1 MALNKISNLSSQV
14 STTLGKTPVYRS
26 LQNVDRNVEVITN
39 ITTLDEAVTTPV
51 VSNKFYTSKLLNYVE
66 PAVYDGIQKTAFYT
80 ELSTNFVAGDRV
92 YILNGF
98 YDSDDYIQKDKYT
111 KFTDGYRVLDVNGC
125 RIVLNLDYTGQIPY
139 VDYNQED
146 LIFVHNITSQER
158 FNYINTLT
166 IGLSYSEAISTSKS
180 QKLYSSFSGQRDSNK
195 IDIYG
200 GNIIFIPTGL
210 TFSAESDLIILSTGV
225 VSGGLEGRF
234 LVKSTSGTSWSDI
247 TPEFLSNQLRI
258 SNQLINPKLLTGNKK
273 IVIIGEDFTYKNF
286 TFRERCV
293 YKYSTEKS
301 TWIFDKSYK
310 QPIISKMN
318 FRSGLFKGA
327 HQDGIFGSY
336 DKAVNWN
343 NAIWNS
349 GFFVNSNWIR
359 GSMNSKS
366 VKGTKNFVAKLSID
380 TSGNRIALQN
390 ADISNNKG
398 FGYNYT
404 IDSTI
409 RESTITNG
417 NFENSNIG
425 ISYSTTSIDN
435 YYNNTG
441 THSVFITGGNFNFC
455 DVDSTS
461 IGKSTINDS
470 IIKNS
475 VLRKSRSI
483 NNQIIDSVASGVD
496 YSSEGGLEIL
506 GADLYSYY
514 NSTNTSTTDY
524 TDVRGVLKLFISD
537 RDFLRME
544 KGDSFYLEKVNKELF
559 LGSLTSDEKILLPIE
574 TRYLLDYYMDFEKSS
589 DLISVSLKSK
599 NENRYK
605 YYTKLT
611 QVTNY
616 IDVYYPAFNDTDY
629 WLNPTPTGTNPFT
642 SPDTLQIWN
651 SDFQPYSVDE
661 VVLFTTN
668 GLTKLY
674 YYLGDNSTGPGNT
687 GTPLITDPTDA
698 TQVGPGIGG
707 LWWFDAGVYKGEWN
721 PNQDIN
727 PSENDVYFYSDTP
740 SGENYIIRRTSNVGS
755 GYRTISNVQSSE
767 TKEGRS
773 LFLEDSGFNAC
784 SIDLDSTLFG
794 FYENSNGQ
802 RIYTGTANSGL
813 SGIPIDSI
821 NDAFLNTYIK
831 PSDFR
836 SGLFIDSKWLSG
848 YNINY
853 FQNVIR
859 KDGIYNLD
867 MSYDAPNTLKVGI
880 QNKPFD
886 VRFAK
891 SGYDIK
897 KDDYVW
903 LNGVVYQNGND
914 TVNLSGRYLVS
925 KNPVIYSDRIEH
937 TIVSTGLS
945 FSILNNDPV
954 TFSVLGAEDANY
966 VTLSKFSI
974 EKSTIISGLFRRTHF
989 NNSFFSNQQFDN
1001 TDTTFNPLNTNL
1013 LRFANIIS
1021 SNNNLSFEDGVHYNS
1036 HIVDPKFINGIVHE
1050 SIWNGGTF
1058 SLGIFSSGF
1067 WKSGTFL
1074 NGKFLNSRSVVS
1086 ESVSY
1091 NDVKLYK
1098 NWFGGKFELGEFYNS
1113 VWLDGIFNNGLFWN
1127 SDFYG
1132 GIWNNGILG
1141 SSKIPMSNTTFGKHA
1156 RLIEDPQTL
1165 VGVGG
1170 TCAIWNNGAV
1180 DNALM
1185 GGDGIVYWYN
1195 GRFNAG
1201 EFTSNG
1207 SDPTKESIWF
1217 NGEFNGSKITNL
1229 ARWKNGTF
1237 NNGKFLS
1244 YYGWDKVGPTTSS
1257 VNPSDYSWEYGKFQ
1271 NGEFGYKGM
1280 TANSVWYD
1288 GQFLNGSFQGR
1299 FWNNGYFISGNFY
1312 GSGIMGLTPSYLSP
1326 IGEYEFANSF
1336 TSEYYGLWKS
1346 GFVIDNIAESIFDG
1360 RVSINNRRS
1369 EDPEIGNFRQKTV
1382 LSNVLWMGG
1391 TFSHKFGVLKNSL
1404 FLEGNFYN
1412 GEFDGGIFNPYIDR
1426 NFLGSYSNLRFGST
1440 ASWYSGDFITGSF
1453 WASEWKKG
1461 RFFNGYMSGAK
1472 WNDGTWYYGTAE
1484 NILWLDGTW
1493 KNGNWNGSPYDYSLI
1508 SPTESYLYIEGTESS
1523 DFATISRFIMN
1534 DGREKDLIY
1543 KTSFYNESNPN
1554 IHVFNIFS
1562 ASNPITLTA
1571 DGFTNSRSWTYSP
1584 NETYRGTSEVIMGA
1598 GKNQTIKIGTADN
1611 LATSKWVIFPDFK
1624 LVKDTLP
1631 ASYQDTANGSVI
1643 QSRKPNTILT
1653 PSDGNLAT
1661 FGGYVY
1667 VGSSRLKGYN
1677 FYNEEFKNLN
1687 TPQSSKL
1694 YAFRGG
1700 TTSIFNESSRSY
1712 TVKFTL
1718 AVELS
1723 PTVTFDLYIGS
1734 LSYSTYTLN
1743 SDTYKYTD
1751 RGIQY
1756 EDYYAKVYTV
1766 TTVYDTST
1774 DSISTLDGK
1783 QIWIKKTN
1791 NNGILR
1797 LLKCEITYK
1806 EIEYNNEF
1814 NNLLYGG
1821 INTGLN
1827 AVDFPTYSV
1836 VLSAPSGSGKEV
1848 GVNFGNGVFKRGIWE
1863 NGVWNNGY
1871 RSGSENDGW
1880 NQGVVNSDDV
1890 VKAFDILYKE
1900 TYKISSKTWRV
1911 TLSISSNNLGVLSSK
1926 KKVSIGNIVG
1936 IDTNNKRVFFRDPID
1951 IISIDSFS
1959 FPNKLVVKIVTN
1971 LDLREIVKDS
1981 PNHLI
1986 YITQNIWLNGVFLNG
2001 YFRGVWNN
2009 GVFKGFPKTTEM
2021 GESHWIDGT
2030 FDGGHFTSEEFYD
2043 DENRIFYNTG
2053 LIQNMTLF
2061 SNNVGAIGKLS
2072 YQSWIDVIYSN
2083 QTKVNVNLETRNF
2096 STNNAAVSLLEKDG
2110 EIVVNTPNLS
2120 GFPIIDVLSS
2130 VSYFRDKD
2138 SSTIRKYNF
2147 GTKKTRYFNYIPE
2160 DGNFKRPFSSA
2171 IPKIGLSSFI
2181 SNGWTY
2187 SFWKPNNL
2195 AGIIVDSNTDTLN
2208 GGLLRIVG
2216 SAGSG
2221 NQSFTNN
2228 NSIFY
2233 NQNTI
2238 NTKPNRYYESVLI
2251 LESNISGNNILALN
2265 ITDDQASMFNH
2276 ETTTTLTKIEYFYNK
2291 SGNHIYFDVT
2301 GTNPARVSSIK
2312 NISFYEVDMIP
2323 FFQYATQSGID
2334 LSVRAQFVG
2343 VAPVIDFTNK
2353 NFDFIENVDLGIDY
2367 RTVNI
2372 QNSVTANA
2380 TIKGTSVPI
2389 EYKIEASAESV
2400 ETDFGGVGGESGL

>member
-14 STTLGKTPVYRS
+14 STTSGKIPVYKS
-26 LQNVDRNVEVITN
+26 LPNVDRNVEAITN
-39 ITTLDEAVTTPV
+39 ITTLDEGVTTPV
-51 VSNKFYTSKLLNYVE
+51 VTNTFYTSKLLNYVE
-66 PAVYDGIQKTAFYT
+66 PAVYGGVQKTAFYT

-125 RIVLNLDYTGQIPY
+125 RVVLNLDYTGQIPY

-146 LIFVHNITSQER
+146 LIFVHNITSQEK
-158 FNYINTLT
+158 FNYVNTLT
-166 IGLSYSEAISTSKS
+166 IGLSYSTSINTS
-180 QKLYSSFSGQRDSNK
+180 NNKLYSSFSGQNFTSLKSKRADL
-195 IDIYG
+195 YG
-200 GNIIFIPTGL
+200 GNIIFVPAGL
-210 TFSAESDLIILSTGV
+210 IFNTISDGIILSTNDV
-225 VSGGLEGRF
+225 KGLLVGRF
-234 LVKSTSGTSWSDI
+234 FVKSTGGTSWTDISDN
-247 TPEFLSNQLRI
+247 FLKNRLRI
-258 SNQLINPKLLTGNKK
+258 RNQLINPKLLTGNKK
-273 IVIIGEDFTYKNF
+273 IVIVGEDFTYKNF

-318 FRSGLFKGA
+318 FRSGLFKGT

-343 NAIWNS
+343 NATWNS
-349 GFFVNSNWIR
+349 GFFVNSNWIK

-366 VKGTKNFVAKLSID
+366 VRGAKNFVAKLSVD
-380 TSGNRIALQN
+380 TSGNRISLQN
-390 ADISNNKG
+390 ADTSNNKG

-409 RESTITNG
+409 KESTITNG

-435 YYNNTG
+435 YYNNTA
-441 THSVFITGGNFNFC
+441 THSVSITGGNFNFC

-496 YSSEGGLEIL
+496 YSSEGGLQIL

-514 NSTNTSTTDY
+514 DSSRYNSTVDY

-537 RDFLRME
+537 IDFLRME
-544 KGDSFYLEKVNKELF
+544 KGDSFYIEKINKEFF
-559 LGSLTSDEKILLPIE
+559 LGSLTSDQKILLPIE
-574 TRYLLDYYMDFEKSS
+574 TRYLLDYYMDSEKSS
-589 DLISVSLKSK
+589 DIISVSLKSK

-605 YYTKLT
+605 YYLKL
-611 QVTNY
+611 VSE
-616 IDVYYPAFNDTDY
+616 PFFDTLYSPTIGSAY
-629 WLNPTPTGTNPFT
+629 WDSPTPNGNETFNEPV
-642 SPDTLQIWN
+642 DWVKINQAYLQYALV
-651 SDFQPYSVDE
+651 FYTV
-661 VVLFTTN
+661 N
-668 GLTKLY
+668 GQTRMY
-674 YYLGDNSTGPGNT
+674 YYLGDDTTGPGND
-687 GTPLITDPTDA
+687 GIPIINDPTD
-698 TQVGPGIGG
+698 TSQGTWWSDVGI
-707 LWWFDAGVYKGEWN
+707 YKGDWDRT
-721 PNQDIN
+721 QDID
-727 PSENDVYFYSDTP
+727 PLPGDIYRYIDASA
-740 SGENYIIRRTSNVGS
+740 GEYYLRRTSVDVVGS
-755 GYRTISNVQSSE
+755 GYRTESFVINGSQDS
-767 TKEGRS
+767 RS
-773 LFLEDSGFNAC
+773 LVLVDSGFNAC

-794 FYENSNGQ
+794 FYQTSTSQ
-802 RIYTGTANSGL
+802 KIYTSTGL

-821 NDAFLNTYIK
+821 NEAFVNTYIK

-836 SGLFIDSKWLSG
+836 SGLFIDSRWLSG

-859 KDGIYNLD
+859 KRGIYNLD
-867 MSYDAPNTLKVGI
+867 MSYDAPNTLKVRTE
-880 QNKPFD
+880 NKPFD

-903 LNGVVYQNGND
+903 LNGVVYQNGGD
-914 TVNLSGRYLVS
+914 TVNLSGRYTVS
-925 KNPVIYSDRIEH
+925 KNPTYVQVGSDNYIEYN
-937 TIVSTGLS
+937 IVSIGLS
-945 FSILNNDPV
+945 FSNLSNV
-954 TFSVLGAEDANY
+954 SATFSVLGAEDANY

-989 NNSFFSNQQFDN
+989 SNSFFSNPDFNNEDRS
-1001 TDTTFNPLNTNL
+1001 FNPLNTNI
-1013 LRFANIIS
+1013 LRFINIIS
-1021 SNNNLSFEDGVHYNS
+1021 SNNKLSFEDGVHYNS
-1036 HIVDPKFINGIVHE
+1036 HIVDPKFNNGIVHE
-1050 SIWNGGTF
+1050 SVWNGGTF

-1074 NGKFLNSRSVVS
+1074 NGKFLNSKSTIS
-1086 ESVSY
+1086 ESVNYS
-1091 NDVKLYK
+1091 NDQLYK

-1141 SSKIPMSNTTFGKHA
+1141 SSQIPMLNTTFGHYAK
-1156 RLIEDPQTL
+1156 L

-1170 TCAIWNNGAV
+1170 TCAIWNNGSV
-1180 DNALM
+1180 DNAIM
-1185 GGDGIVYWYN
+1185 GGDGVVYWYN

-1201 EFTSNG
+1201 EFTSYG

-1257 VNPSDYSWEYGKFQ
+1257 TIPSDYSWEYGRFQ
-1271 NGEFGYKGM
+1271 NGEFGSKGL

-1288 GQFLNGSFQGR
+1288 GQFLDGTFQGR
-1299 FWNNGYFISGNFY
+1299 FWNSGYFISGNFY
-1312 GSGIMGLTPSYLSP
+1312 GSGVISPTPSNQSN
-1326 IGEYEFANSF
+1326 IGEYDFANSF
-1336 TSEYYGLWKS
+1336 TDNYYGLWKS
-1346 GFVIDNIAESIFDG
+1346 GFVIDNIAESNFDG
-1360 RVSINNRRS
+1360 RVSIDIRRF
-1369 EDPEIGNFRQKTV
+1369 EDPETGNLRQKTV

-1391 TFSHKFGVLKNSL
+1391 TFSHKFGVLKDSL

-1412 GEFDGGIFNPYIDR
+1412 GEFDGGIFNPYVDR
-1426 NFLGSYSNLRFGST
+1426 DFLGSYSNSNFGERSV
-1440 ASWYSGDFITGSF
+1440 WYSGDFMTGSF
-1453 WASEWKKG
+1453 WASQWKGG
-1461 RFFNGYMSGAK
+1461 RFFNGYMSGAN
-1472 WNDGTWYYGTAE
+1472 WLDGTWYYGTAE
-1484 NILWLDGTW
+1484 NIIWNDGTW

-1508 SPTESYLYIEGTESS
+1508 SPTESYLYIVGTDSS

-1543 KTSFYNESNPN
+1543 KTSFYNESNTN

-1571 DGFTNSRSWTYSP
+1571 DGFTNSKSWTYSP
-1584 NETYRGTSEVIMGA
+1584 TETYTGLDEIVTGTV
-1598 GKNQTIKIGTADN
+1598 DN

-1624 LVKDTLP
+1624 LVKDTVP
-1631 ASYQDTANGSVI
+1631 ASYQDTNGVVYGSK
-1643 QSRKPNTILT
+1643 KPNTILT

-1661 FGGYVY
+1661 FGGYAY
-1667 VGSSRLKGYN
+1667 IGGSTLKGYN
-1677 FYNEEFKNLN
+1677 FYNNRDLN

-1700 TTSIFNESSRSY
+1700 TTSIFSQPSRSY

-1723 PTVTFDLYIGS
+1723 PTVTFDVYVGS
-1734 LSYSTYTLN
+1734 LSFSTYTLY
-1743 SDTYKYTD
+1743 SDSYKYTEN
-1751 RGIQY
+1751 RGTEQY

-1766 TTVYDTST
+1766 TTVYNTTT
-1774 DSISTLDGK
+1774 DSISTLDGR
-1783 QIWIKKTN
+1783 QLWIKKTN

-1806 EIEYNNEF
+1806 VIEYNLEF
-1814 NNLLYGG
+1814 NNLLYDG
-1821 INTGLN
+1821 INTDLN

-1836 VLSAPSGSGKEV
+1836 VLSAPSGNGKEV
-1848 GVNFGNGVFKRGIWE
+1848 GVNFGNGVFKKGIWE

-1871 RSGSENDGW
+1871 RSGSQDDGW
-1880 NQGVVNSDDV
+1880 NQFGQKPDDV

-1911 TLSISSNNLGVLSSK
+1911 TLSISSNNLGVLSPK
-1926 KKVSIGNIVG
+1926 KKVSVGNIVG

-1959 FPNKLVVKIVTN
+1959 NKMVIKIVTN

-1981 PNHLI
+1981 SDHLI

-2001 YFRGVWNN
+2001 YFRGIWNN
-2009 GVFKGFPKTTEM
+2009 GVFKGFPRLTEM

-2030 FDGGHFTSEEFYD
+2030 FDGGHFMSYQSYD
-2043 DENRIFYNTG
+2043 DENRIFYNSG

-2061 SNNVGAIGKLS
+2061 SNNVGDIGKFS
-2072 YQSWIDVIYSN
+2072 YQSWIETTYST
-2083 QTKVNVNLETRNF
+2083 QSFVNVNLD
-2096 STNNAAVSLLEKDG
+2096 STDYYRDLTTTDSDAVRYRS
-2110 EIVVNTPNLS
+2110 NLK
-2120 GFPIIDVLSS
+2120 GYPMVDVLSS
-2130 VSYFRDKD
+2130 VSYFRDV
-2138 SSTIRKYNF
+2138 STNKIQKYNF
-2147 GTKKTRYFNYIPE
+2147 GSKKTRGLNKIPNK
-2160 DGNFKRPFSSA
+2160 GNFVNVFSNA
-2171 IPKIGLSSFI
+2171 ISKVGLSQFI
-2181 SNGWTY
+2181 RDGWTY
-2187 SFWKPNNL
+2187 SFFNGAFGGTPNRN
-2195 AGIIVDSNTDTLN
+2195 IILESNTNQGDGKILRIFATPSNPSGPNSYDYTTLIMTLN
-2208 GGLLRIVG
+2208 NTNIV
-2216 SAGSG
+2216 
-2221 NQSFTNN
+2221 T
-2228 NSIFY
+2228 
-2233 NQNTI
+2233 
-2238 NTKPNRYYESVLI
+2238 TKNRYYEIEVNLNSPLPGTNSG
-2251 LESNISGNNILALN
+2251 LLFNAAPFNGDDFYDHTKSNS
-2265 ITDDQASMFNH
+2265 
-2276 ETTTTLTKIEYFYNK
+2276 LTKTEYFYNK
-2291 SGNHIYFDVT
+2291 TNLNMLLYVGEYDAGGIKYSRFD
-2301 GTNPARVSSIK
+2301 

-2372 QNSVTANA
+2372 QNNVTANA

-2389 EYKIEASAESV
+2389 EYQIQASGEIV
-2400 ETDFGGVGGESGL
+2400 ETDFASSGVGGQA